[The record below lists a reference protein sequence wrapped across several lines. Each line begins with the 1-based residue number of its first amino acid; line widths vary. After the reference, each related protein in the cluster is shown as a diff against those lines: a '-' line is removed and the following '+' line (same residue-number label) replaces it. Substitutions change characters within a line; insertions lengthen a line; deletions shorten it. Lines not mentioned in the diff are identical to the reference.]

1 MTYFGSG
8 IWSYTRFRAGA
19 ILSVTV
25 PATTR
30 RSAWRGPCAN
40 GITPKRMKSCRD
52 VDAAMNSMAQH
63 ASPKFITHREYRRP
77 QFRMNFTGW
86 GIWTVSIKPIRKE
99 SSLEAAGPG

>member
-1 MTYFGSG
+1 MTYLGSG
-8 IWSYTRFRAGA
+8 ICSYTRFSAGA

-30 RSAWRGPCAN
+30 RSACLGPWAN
-40 GITPKRMKSCRD
+40 GITPYRMKSCLE

-63 ASPKFITHREYRRP
+63 ARPKFITQSEYRRP

-86 GIWTVSIKPIRKE
+86 GMGTESIRPIKKE
-99 SSLEAAGPG
+99 SSLGAGVG